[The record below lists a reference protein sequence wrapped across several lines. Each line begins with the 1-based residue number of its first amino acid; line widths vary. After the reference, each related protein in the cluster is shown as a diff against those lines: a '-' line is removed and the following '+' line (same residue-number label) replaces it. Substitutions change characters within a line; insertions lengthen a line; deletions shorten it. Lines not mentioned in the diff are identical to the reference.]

1 MGILRLLGPGPVA
14 LDTSIFIYHLE
25 KHPSFRPLL
34 RELFR
39 AIDAMAIEAVTSE
52 LTLLETLVVPIRHE
66 NFELAQD
73 FTDILTSSPGL
84 TLVPIDRTV
93 LVKAASLRARHRLKT
108 PDSLQVAAAV
118 TARCT
123 TFLTNDR
130 RLPQIPGLRIMQLT
144 DLFPQDVLME
154 RPDVEYG

>member
-1 MGILRLLGPGPVA
+1 MPSTLR
-14 LDTSIFIYHLE
+14 IFIYFLE
-25 KHPSFRPLL
+25 NHPTFRPLL
-34 RELFR
+34 EKLFK
-39 AIDAMAIEAVTSE
+39 AIDRIKIEAVTSE
-52 LTLLETLVVPIRHE
+52 LSLLETLVQPLRRADY
-66 NFELAQD
+66 ELAQD
-73 FTDILTSSPGL
+73 YVDVLTGSPGL
-84 TLVPIDRTV
+84 TLVPIDRTL
-93 LVKAASLRARHRLKT
+93 LVKAATLRARHRLKT

-154 RPDVEYG
+154 RPDVESG